1 VTTGRKN
8 EQERLREMLSVE
20 VKPIGVVRVREDES
34 AVLAVLP
41 PYRAGLK
48 GLVVGARVQV
58 LYWMHELAH
67 ADRQRLQVHPGGD
80 ITKEVSGVFSLRS
93 CVRPNPIGVTEAQ
106 VLTVG
111 AGEVVVSGL
120 DAKDGSPL
128 IDIKAC

>member
-1 VTTGRKN
+1 
-8 EQERLREMLSVE
+8 MLSVE
-20 VKPIGVVRVREDES
+20 VKPIGVVRMGAGGT

-48 GLVVGARVQV
+48 GLAAGSRVQV

-67 ADRQRLQVHPGGD
+67 TDRQRLQVHPGGD
-80 ITKEVSGVFSLRS
+80 ATKEASGVFSLRS

-111 AGEVVVSGL
+111 PRDVVVSGL

-128 IDIKAC
+128 LDIKAS